1 MQNSNVTP
9 EEPLLFRKQEYFTEV
24 RWQEIDQNKHVN
36 NIVFLGYFD
45 EARFRAMVQSGVDMN
60 RLLKEFGISPVLT
73 KVELEYKNELTYP
86 ERIRIESK
94 IRFEGKIKAFHDQY
108 AYRLS
113 DGKLVAVCVAHWFFM
128 DIHKRKPVPF
138 SQIGIEAINPASTVL
153 N

>member
-1 MQNSNVTP
+1 MQNSNV
-9 EEPLLFRKQEYFTEV
+9 ESKLLQTQEYFTEV
-24 RWQEIDQNKHVN
+24 RWQEIDQNQHVN

-60 RLLKEFGISPVLT
+60 RLLKDFGISPVVT
-73 KVELEYKNELTYP
+73 KIELEYKNELTYP
-86 ERIRIESK
+86 EKIRIDSK
-94 IRFEGKIKAFHDQY
+94 IRFEGKLKAFHDQY

-128 DIHKRKPVPF
+128 DIHKRKPVALA
-138 SQIGIEAINPASTVL
+138 QIGIDSVNPEMSSL